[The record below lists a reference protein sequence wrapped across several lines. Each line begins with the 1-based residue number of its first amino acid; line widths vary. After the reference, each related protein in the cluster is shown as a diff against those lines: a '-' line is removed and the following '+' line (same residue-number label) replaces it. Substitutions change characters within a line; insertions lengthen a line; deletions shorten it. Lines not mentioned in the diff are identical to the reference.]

1 VKFRRSVRLAAAIEK
16 VFEFHADPHNIGKV
30 SPRGLSVEVLASHPQ
45 ARAGDQFTLRV
56 RQLGIPLLWRGQW
69 EKVESPSLLVDS
81 AKVFPFSY
89 WRHEHRFT
97 AANSETEMTDNVHFK
112 VHWFL
117 GGVLAE
123 RFIAGILFPLMFSI
137 RHRRTRRVFE

>member
-1 VKFRRSVRLAAAIEK
+1 MGSGAFFFWREVQALGPTRCSSRKG
-16 VFEFHADPHNIGKV
+16 FEFHADPHNIGKV

-97 AANSETEMTDNVHFK
+97 AANSETEMT
-112 VHWFL
+112 
-117 GGVLAE
+117 
-123 RFIAGILFPLMFSI
+123 ITCI
-137 RHRRTRRVFE
+137 